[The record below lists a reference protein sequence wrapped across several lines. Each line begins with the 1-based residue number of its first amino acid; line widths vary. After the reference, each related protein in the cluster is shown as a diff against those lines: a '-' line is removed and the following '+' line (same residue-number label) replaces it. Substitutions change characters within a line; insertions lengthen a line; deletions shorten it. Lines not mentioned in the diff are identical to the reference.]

1 MPPPPLKA
9 IANPS
14 VAVLL
19 AAFNGSLWLKEQ
31 IDSILLQQDID
42 ITLYIS
48 VDKSSDGTEALVDR
62 MSSDDKRIQ
71 ALPHGEYFGGAGANF
86 FRLLKSIDLAQYDFV
101 ALSDQDDIWS
111 LNKVTNAV
119 AALKANHAE
128 GYSSNITALWPNG
141 KNLLINKAQK
151 QVKWDFLFEAAG
163 PGCTYVLTKK
173 FAIELQ
179 KFIATNW
186 DAVNRI
192 SLHDWLIYAY
202 ARANGY
208 RWFID
213 PYSSLLYRQH
223 ANNQVGANVGLS
235 AFLVRAKK
243 VLNGWGLN
251 QSLLIANAV
260 GLGTSPFVSSW
271 SKGNRLGYLSLTS
284 HFWQCRRRLKDK
296 FLFLMAC
303 ISLALVPPQK
313 KDNKVLKS

>member
-1 MPPPPLKA
+1 MKPR
-9 IANPS
+9 

-19 AAFNGSLWLKEQ
+19 AAFNGTQWLKEQ
-31 IDSILLQQDID
+31 IDSILSQEGVAIS
-42 ITLYIS
+42 LYINI
-48 VDKSSDGTEALVDR
+48 DHSSDGTEDFVDQL
-62 MSSDDKRIQ
+62 SISESRIRT
-71 ALPHGEYFGGAGANF
+71 LPYGHHYGGAAANF
-86 FRLLKSIDLAQYDFV
+86 YQLIKNIDFNQYDFV
-101 ALSDQDDIWS
+101 ALSDQDDIWLTKKLFMAIAN
-111 LNKVTNAV
+111 LNKSNAD
-119 AALKANHAE
+119 A
-128 GYSSNITALWPNG
+128 YSSNITAFWPNG
-141 KNLLINKAQK
+141 KKILINKAQQ

-173 FAIELQ
+173 FAINLQ
-179 KFIATNW
+179 KFILINW

-192 SLHDWLIYAY
+192 SLHDWLIYAF

-243 VLNGWGLN
+243 VLNGWGLH

-271 SKGNRLGYLSLTS
+271 SKGNRLGYLSLAI

-303 ISLALVPPQK
+303 ISLAMVLPQK
-313 KDNKVLKS
+313 EDNKVLKS

>member
-1 MPPPPLKA
+1 MHTQPR
-9 IANPS
+9 

-19 AAFNGSLWLKEQ
+19 AAFNGTQWLKEQ
-31 IDSILLQQDID
+31 IDSILLQEDVAVS
-42 ITLYIS
+42 LYIN
-48 VDKSSDGTEALVDR
+48 VDQSSDGTEDFIDQL
-62 MSSDDKRIQ
+62 SKEEPRIHT
-71 ALPHGEYFGGAGANF
+71 LPYGQHYGGAAANF
-86 FRLLKSIDLAQYDFV
+86 YHLIKNIDFNQYDCV
-101 ALSDQDDIWS
+101 ALSDQDDIWLTKKLFTAIAN
-111 LNKVTNAV
+111 LNKSNAD
-119 AALKANHAE
+119 A
-128 GYSSNITALWPNG
+128 YSSNITAFWPNG
-141 KNLLINKAQK
+141 KKLLINKAQH
-151 QVKWDFLFEAAG
+151 QVRWDFLFEAAG

-173 FAIELQ
+173 FAIDLQ

-186 DAVNRI
+186 DAVNLI

-296 FLFLMAC
+296 FLFLIAC
-303 ISLALVPPQK
+303 ISLALAPPQK
-313 KDNKVLKS
+313 KANKVLKS

>member
-1 MPPPPLKA
+1 MQPR
-9 IANPS
+9 

-19 AAFNGSLWLKEQ
+19 AAFNGKQWLKEQ
-31 IDSILLQQDID
+31 IDSILLQEDVVVS
-42 ITLYIS
+42 LYIN
-48 VDKSSDGTEALVDR
+48 VDQSSDGTEDFIDQL
-62 MSSDDKRIQ
+62 SKEEPRIHK
-71 ALPHGEYFGGAGANF
+71 LPFGQHYGGAAPNF
-86 FRLLKSIDLAQYDFV
+86 YHLIKNIDFSQYDFV
-101 ALSDQDDIWS
+101 ALSDQDDIWLTKKLVTAIAN
-111 LNKVTNAV
+111 LNKSNAD
-119 AALKANHAE
+119 A
-128 GYSSNITALWPNG
+128 YSSNITAFWPNG
-141 KNLLINKAQK
+141 KKLLINKAQE
-151 QVKWDFLFEAAG
+151 QVQWDFLFEAAG

-173 FAIELQ
+173 FAINLQ
-179 KFIATNW
+179 KFILMHW

-260 GLGTSPFVSSW
+260 GLENSPFVSIW
-271 SKGNRLGYLSLTS
+271 DKGNRLGYLFLSK

-296 FLFLMAC
+296 FLFFMAC
-303 ISLALVPPQK
+303 ISLALLPPQK
-313 KDNKVLKS
+313 RHE

>member
-1 MPPPPLKA
+1 MQPR
-9 IANPS
+9 

-19 AAFNGSLWLKEQ
+19 AAFNGTQWLKEQ
-31 IDSILLQQDID
+31 IDSILSQEGVVVS
-42 ITLYIS
+42 LYIN
-48 VDKSSDGTEALVDR
+48 VDHSSDGTEDFIDQL
-62 MSSDDKRIQ
+62 SKSESRIHI
-71 ALPHGEYFGGAGANF
+71 LPYGQHYGGAAANF
-86 FRLLKSIDLAQYDFV
+86 YHLIKNIDFNQYDCV
-101 ALSDQDDIWS
+101 ALSDQDDIWLTKKLFTAITN
-111 LNKVTNAV
+111 LNKSNAD
-119 AALKANHAE
+119 A
-128 GYSSNITALWPNG
+128 YSSNITAFWPNG
-141 KNLLINKAQK
+141 KKLLINKAQQ

-173 FAIELQ
+173 FAVDLQ

-186 DAVNRI
+186 DAVNHI
-192 SLHDWLIYAY
+192 SLHDWLIYAF

-223 ANNQVGANVGLS
+223 ASNQVGANVGLS

-303 ISLALVPPQK
+303 ISLALAPPQK
-313 KDNKVLKS
+313 KANKVLKS

>member
-1 MPPPPLKA
+1 MQPR
-9 IANPS
+9 

-19 AAFNGSLWLKEQ
+19 AAFNGKQWLKEQ
-31 IDSILLQQDID
+31 IDSILSQEGVMVS
-42 ITLYIS
+42 LYIN
-48 VDKSSDGTEALVDR
+48 VDQSSDGTEDFIDQL
-62 MSSDDKRIQ
+62 SKSESRIHTFTYGQ
-71 ALPHGEYFGGAGANF
+71 HYGGAAANF
-86 FRLLKSIDLAQYDFV
+86 YHLIKNINFNQYDHV
-101 ALSDQDDIWS
+101 ALSDQDDIWLTKKLFTAIVS
-111 LNKVTNAV
+111 LNKCNAD
-119 AALKANHAE
+119 A
-128 GYSSNITALWPNG
+128 YSSNITAFWPNG
-141 KNLLINKAQK
+141 KKLFINKAQE

-173 FAIELQ
+173 FAINLQ
-179 KFIATNW
+179 NFILINW
-186 DAVNRI
+186 GAVNRI

-208 RWFID
+208 HWFID

-235 AFLVRAKK
+235 AFLGRVKK

-303 ISLALVPPQK
+303 ISFVMLPPNNKQK
-313 KDNKVLKS
+313 EHLKVDA